1 MINPNVLLGFEGTKL
16 VTGLAPLAPPS
27 TSRTDIVSLKNYN
40 RCCIVIM
47 VNNTTTGVTGSAIGL
62 TQSQDVSNTAGKT
75 LAFTTAYRSLNCG
88 TSGNNDTLSSFAVAS
103 NTFTTDATSSVNHL
117 YVIEV
122 NETDLDVANNF
133 DCVTV
138 SLGTGVNCNVS
149 VLFILYP
156 AKYGK
161 APPPSAIVD

>member
-1 MINPNVLLGFEGTKL
+1 MLNPNVLLGVEGTKV

-40 RCCIVIM
+40 RCLIVIM
-47 VNNTTTGVTGSAIGL
+47 VNNTTTGVTGSAITL
-62 TQSQDVSNTAGKT
+62 TQSSDVANTGGKA
-75 LAFTTAYRSLNCG
+75 LSFTQAWRSLNCG
-88 TSGNNDTLSSFAVAS
+88 ASGNNDTLSNFAVAS
-103 NTFTTDATSSVNHL
+103 NTFTTDTTSSVNHL

-138 SLGTGVNCNVS
+138 ALATGVNCNVS
-149 VLFILYP
+149 CLFILYP

-161 APPPSAIVD
+161 QPPPSAIID

>member
-1 MINPNVLLGFEGTKL
+1 MLNPNVLLGVEGAKI
-16 VTGLAPLAPPS
+16 VMGLAPIAPPS

-40 RCCIVIM
+40 RCCIVIL
-47 VNNTTTGVTGSAIGL
+47 VNNTTTGVTGSAITL
-62 TQSQDVSNTAGKT
+62 TQSQDVSNTAGKA
-75 LAFTTAYRSLNCG
+75 LAFTQAWRSLNCG
-88 TSGNNDTLSSFAVAS
+88 ASGNNDTLSNFAVVS
-103 NTFTTDATSSVNHL
+103 NTFTTDTTSSVNHM

-138 SLGTGVNCNVS
+138 ALATAVNANIG

-161 APPPSAIVD
+161 ATLPSAIID